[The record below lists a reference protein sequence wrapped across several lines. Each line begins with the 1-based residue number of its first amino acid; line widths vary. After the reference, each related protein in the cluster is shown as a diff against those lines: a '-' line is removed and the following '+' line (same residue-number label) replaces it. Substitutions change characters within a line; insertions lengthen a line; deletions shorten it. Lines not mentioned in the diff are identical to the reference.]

1 MVPKANGQREAP
13 PSPALTPGF
22 QAKIQDASLSDLVQM
37 GCLAGSKLV
46 VRVASGRDVGY
57 LYFRGG
63 AVVHAVTP
71 GASGE
76 MAVIEM
82 LGWTGGTFEPEER
95 EWPARDT
102 ISCSGQTL
110 LLHAAHA
117 QDEKDA
123 KSGIALRADGKRAQK
138 METMPMAESIELVVT
153 PLQVA
158 GHPVRT
164 EDFQLFLRMN
174 RDGVVVESHGSTSDL
189 ADIASYALRLSQL
202 VGEQLGLER
211 FSAMECVFKKG
222 RCFIVL
228 QEDGDVV
235 ALEPRP
241 SADSSALRE
250 MLGL

>member
-1 MVPKANGQREAP
+1 
-13 PSPALTPGF
+13 
-22 QAKIQDASLSDLVQM
+22 
-37 GCLAGSKLV
+37 
-46 VRVASGRDVGY
+46 
-57 LYFRGG
+57 
-63 AVVHAVTP
+63 
-71 GASGE
+71 
-76 MAVIEM
+76 
-82 LGWTGGTFEPEER
+82 
-95 EWPARDT
+95 
-102 ISCSGQTL
+102 
-110 LLHAAHA
+110 
-117 QDEKDA
+117 
-123 KSGIALRADGKRAQK
+123 
-138 METMPMAESIELVVT
+138 MPMAESIELVVT